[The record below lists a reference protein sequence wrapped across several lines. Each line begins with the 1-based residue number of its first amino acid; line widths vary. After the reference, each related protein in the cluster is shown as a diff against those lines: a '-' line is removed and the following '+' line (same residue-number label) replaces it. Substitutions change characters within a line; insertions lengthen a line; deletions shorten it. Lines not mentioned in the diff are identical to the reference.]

1 MLRPIDQLTPTVA
14 RLLGGVAIALGGS
27 ILALDVSTLVSEFT
41 GGILVLGA
49 IVVYLIAVG
58 LFVLSTWLSRR
69 PELAE

>member
-1 MLRPIDQLTPTVA
+1 
-14 RLLGGVAIALGGS
+14 LGGVAIALGGS
-27 ILALDVSTLVSEFT
+27 VLALDVSTLVSEFT